1 MSFQNHTPIL
11 PAIKRIEMSERIAG
25 DWADSLNIEELY
37 QLATNP
43 ERILVDRTDINTHS
57 HLAWV
62 MREMHQFSTIDE
74 LGTELMPRAIDGDAM
89 YAFWPD
95 YWEKLKHEFKLL
107 ICTVDERYAELRA
120 KLTASANKTQTG
132 VVSSIAAA
140 MAAQFGVIA
149 GLLVPFVALCLIVLA
164 RVGKEAFCSTME
176 WTTPLKASE
185 S

>member
-1 MSFQNHTPIL
+1 
-11 PAIKRIEMSERIAG
+11 MSERIAG
-25 DWADSLNIEELY
+25 DWADFLDVEELY

-43 ERILVDRTDINTHS
+43 ERIVVDPTDLDTRAQ
-57 HLAWV
+57 LAWV
-62 MREMHQFSTIDE
+62 MQEMQSSSSIDE
-74 LGTELMPRAIDGDAM
+74 LGTELLPRAIDGDAM

-107 ICTVDERYAELRA
+107 ICTVDERYADLRA
-120 KLTASANKTQTG
+120 TLAASASKTQTG

-140 MAAQFGVIA
+140 MAAQFGVVA

-176 WTTPLKASE
+176 WNTPLKAS
-185 S
+185 